1 MLIVIAYAGY
11 HLGVLNTCLDWVAV
25 DLHFAV
31 AKGGSV
37 VVSAALIGAAVGSLA
52 AGQFADKIG
61 PGKALLWN
69 NVLLLV
75 GSLLCA
81 ISPGGIWAA
90 VIGKLSQSIFSSEC
104 LQSMSKE

>member
-1 MLIVIAYAGY
+1 M
-11 HLGVLNTCLDWVAV
+11 
-25 DLHFAV
+25 HFAV
-31 AKGGSV
+31 ARGGSV
-37 VVSAALIGAAVGSLA
+37 VVSAALIGAAIGSLA
-52 AGQFADKIG
+52 AGQFADRIG

-90 VIGKLSQSIFSSEC
+90 VIGKLPTWS
-104 LQSMSKE
+104 LL

>member
-1 MLIVIAYAGY
+1 M
-11 HLGVLNTCLDWVAV
+11 LNTCLDWVAA

-31 AKGGSV
+31 EKGGSV
-37 VVSAALIGAAVGSLA
+37 VVSAALIGASVGSLA

-69 NVLLLV
+69 NLLLLL

-81 ISPGGIWAA
+81 VSPGGIWAA
-90 VIGKLSQSIFSSEC
+90 IVGQDINKTLSEVRV
-104 LQSMSKE
+104 